1 MQVTIHGWNKEPE
14 KYGREA
20 QEVDLVVDIGNDTV
34 ALMIEDKMVA
44 VTRAEFAALQ
54 RLING

>member
-14 KYGREA
+14 KYGRDA
-20 QEVDLVVDIGNDTV
+20 QEADLIVEIGEDAIT
-34 ALMIEDKMVA
+34 LMIEEKLVS
-44 VTRAEFAALQ
+44 VTRADFAALQ

>member
-20 QEVDLVVDIGNDTV
+20 QEVDLVVEIGKDTV
-34 ALMIEDKMVA
+34 ALLIEDKFVA
-44 VTRAEFAALQ
+44 VTRVEFASLQ
-54 RLING
+54 RLINE